1 MQISIFEEER
11 TTEQI
16 FSQLIQK
23 IQQLDHQKQMDSIE
37 NPEFRRI
44 AQRTIQFKNKKK
56 DALETF
62 NNYILVFWLTWHKL
76 PHSKKGATEDQYSR
90 GVPKYLQLLH
100 MLHRPA

>member
-62 NNYILVFWLTWHKL
+62 NNYILVF
-76 PHSKKGATEDQYSR
+76 
-90 GVPKYLQLLH
+90 
-100 MLHRPA
+100 